1 MIDLMKRLAELDAK
15 NPKVVKENQQ
25 VEECGMMPAPSM
37 SAPRTPASI
46 HITADSGSELSAML
60 RDIATLS
67 GMKHHDDGADSILP
81 GNGSLEIEPLSGN
94 GDLEPT
100 DMDAGP
106 PEPSMRS
113 MIDKLNPSDEKA
125 EETVDS
131 EPNPQTA
138 GQVPGNQDPAGAPGA
153 AQGRNQMNNPV
164 ATPMNPSENEVYE
177 NLKQEYQRFLTD
189 GKDFDS
195 SEMNQKT
202 EEIYRPDRDAERAW
216 DADERGRDAERSRE
230 RNVGVE
236 YDRNNIQV
244 AINGKRWKVFPG
256 KGRADSMEERAHL
269 RKMQQWAERK
279 SAETGKEW
287 KVYLTGASVTNEGK
301 EEINES
307 AEKFKNEL
315 RYLAGL
321 K

>member
-15 NPKVVKENQQ
+15 NLKVVKENQQ
-25 VEECGMMPAPSM
+25 VEECGVMPMGASM
-37 SAPRTPASI
+37 SSPRTPASI

-67 GMKHHDDGADSILP
+67 GMRRHDDVDSILP
-81 GNGSLEIEPLSGN
+81 GNGSLEIVPLSGN

-113 MIDKLNPSDEKA
+113 MLDKLNPPDEKA
-125 EETVDS
+125 EETIDS

-138 GQVPGNQDPAGAPGA
+138 GQVPGNQDPAGTPGA

-164 ATPMNPSENEVYE
+164 ATPMNRSENEVYE

-189 GKDFDS
+189 DKDFDQQDMAENS
-195 SEMNQKT
+195 GYN
-202 EEIYRPDRDAERAW
+202 PDKGAVQAW

-230 RNVGVE
+230 RNIGVE
-236 YDRNNIQV
+236 QETNNIQV
-244 AINGKRWKVFPG
+244 EINGKRWKVFPG
-256 KGRADSMEERAHL
+256 RGRADSQEEQTHL

-279 SAETGKEW
+279 SAATGKEW
-287 KVYLTGASVTNEGK
+287 KVYITGAQPTN
-301 EEINES
+301 
-307 AEKFKNEL
+307 
-315 RYLAGL
+315 
-321 K
+321 

>member
-1 MIDLMKRLAELDAK
+1 MQMIDLMKRLAELDAK
-15 NPKVVKENQQ
+15 NPKVIKENQQ
-25 VEECGMMPAPSM
+25 VEECGIMPTSTSM
-37 SAPRTPASI
+37 SSPRTPASI

-67 GMKHHDDGADSILP
+67 GMRRHDDVDSILP

-94 GDLEPT
+94 GDLEPS

-113 MIDKLNPSDEKA
+113 MLDKLNPPDEKA

-164 ATPMNPSENEVYE
+164 ATPMNQSENEVYE
-177 NLKQEYQRFLTD
+177 NLKKEYQRFLTD
-189 GKDFDS
+189 DKDFDQQDMAENS
-195 SEMNQKT
+195 GYN
-202 EEIYRPDRDAERAW
+202 PDKGATQSW
-216 DADERGRDAERSRE
+216 SADERGRDAERSRE
-230 RNVGVE
+230 RNIGVE
-236 YDRNNIQV
+236 QDTNNIQV

-256 KGRADSMEERAHL
+256 RGRADSQEERAYL
-269 RKMQQWAERK
+269 RKMQQWAATK
-279 SAETGKEW
+279 SAATGKEW
-287 KVYLTGASVTNEGK
+287 KVYLTGAQPTN
-301 EEINES
+301 
-307 AEKFKNEL
+307 
-315 RYLAGL
+315 
-321 K
+321 